1 MAKETEIKLA
11 VSDAKSFERKLK
23 KLGAKTIGAGNG
35 RVHEFNVIFDTPD
48 GGLAKHGQLLRI
60 RTETPQV
67 SGKKAATRAIL
78 TFKQPTSR
86 SSGFVST
93 NPESRRGVDDEGR
106 RFKVREET
114 ELKVSDPRSLTKIF
128 EGLGL
133 RGWFTYE
140 KYRTTWKLGAAAGW
154 AKDLLIE
161 VDETPV
167 GTYVEL
173 EGPPEAIDRAA
184 DELGYARKD
193 YLLKNYLTL
202 YAEDCRRQGVSPGN
216 MLFAGSKRSAARFE
230 LMKTTKKFR

>member
-60 RTETPQV
+60 RTETPQL
-67 SGKKAATRAIL
+67 GRKKKAAEQVVL
-78 TFKQPTSR
+78 TFKQPT
-86 SSGFVST
+86 V
-93 NPESRRGVDDEGR
+93 RGVDDAGA

-114 ELKVSDPRSLTKIF
+114 EVEVQDAASLMKIF

-133 RGWFTYE
+133 RGWFRYE
-140 KYRTTWKLGAAAGW
+140 KFRTTWKLRAAERW

-184 DELGYARKD
+184 EELGYSRKE

-202 YAEDCRRQGVSPGN
+202 YAEDCRKRRIEPGD
-216 MLFAGSKRSAARFE
+216 MLFSNTQRVS
-230 LMKTTKKFR
+230 

>member
-11 VSDAKSFERKLK
+11 VGDAKAFERKLK
-23 KLGAKTIGAGNG
+23 KLGAKTVGSGNG

-60 RTETPQV
+60 RTETPQA
-67 SGKKAATRAIL
+67 SGKNVAPRVIL
-78 TFKQPTSR
+78 TFKQPISF

-93 NPESRRGVDDEGR
+93 NPESQRGVGDEGS
-106 RFKVREET
+106 RFKVRDET
-114 ELKVSDPRSLTKIF
+114 EVEFADAASLIKIF

-140 KYRTTWKLGAAAGW
+140 KYRTTWKLRAAARW
-154 AKDLLIE
+154 AADLLIE

-167 GTYVEL
+167 GMYVEL

-184 DELGYARKD
+184 AELGYARKD

-202 YAEDCRRQGVSPGN
+202 YAEDCRRRGVSPGN
-216 MLFAGSKRSAARFE
+216 MLFADR
-230 LMKTTKKFR
+230 KKK

>member
-11 VSDAKSFERKLK
+11 VSDAKAFERKLK
-23 KLGAKTIGAGNG
+23 KLGAKTVGAGNG

-60 RTETPQV
+60 RTETPQL
-67 SGKKAATRAIL
+67 SGKKKVAARAIL
-78 TFKQPTSR
+78 TFKQPT
-86 SSGFVST
+86 V
-93 NPESRRGVDDEGR
+93 RGVDDGGG

-114 ELKVSDPRSLTKIF
+114 EVEVEDAASLMKIF

-133 RGWFTYE
+133 RGWFSYE
-140 KYRTTWKLGAAAGW
+140 KYRTTWKLGAARW
-154 AKDLLIE
+154 AKELLIE

-184 DELGYARKD
+184 EELGYSRKE

-202 YAEDCRRQGVSPGN
+202 YAEDCRRRRIEPGN
-216 MLFAGSKRSAARFE
+216 MLFSSAQR
-230 LMKTTKKFR
+230 MN